1 MKFRS
6 RNLKGN
12 DSKERITANTL
23 MRALIDIFLEKENHL
38 SMEILVD
45 EDDVRKW
52 ITKLFS

>member
-1 MKFRS
+1 
-6 RNLKGN
+6 
-12 DSKERITANTL
+12 